1 MLSELRQ
8 NKIMDK
14 LNRAQKC
21 SILGPQNLGSRGA
34 GPLGLPPGSA
44 TDDSKTKLSI
54 ISLKL
59 HAYALHHSQSHCT
72 FVSV

>member
-1 MLSELRQ
+1 MLSEVRQ
-8 NKIMDK
+8 NKIMYK

-21 SILGPQNLGSRGA
+21 SILGPQNLGSRGSQA
-34 GPLGLPPGSA
+34 PGAPPGSA
-44 TDDSKTKLSI
+44 TDDSKAKLSI